1 MSENKRVHVYTR
13 VSSQA
18 QEDNTSLGTQE
29 AACRTWAAERS
40 LPVASV
46 AHEVWSGGDRHRP
59 QLDALLDRLT
69 PGDVVLAYALD
80 RLSRSQVDTAILI
93 DRIEGAGASLA
104 LVTEDFER
112 SAVGTFLR
120 NAKAFVAELERE
132 KIAERT
138 QRGKRARAAAGK
150 PLPGARAPYGYL
162 WADSEKTRLVRDE
175 PHARVVREIFDLF
188 LSGLPLRAV
197 ATRLEERG
205 IPSPTGKER
214 WLASSVRHIL
224 THPVYTGSHVAYRER
239 LTRLGNGNGQGPK
252 YSRRT
257 EPSDEWIVIPD
268 VAPAIVSTEE
278 LAAVAERLAH
288 NKTNAVRNNR
298 SPEATLLRSGH
309 IVCGHCGWS
318 LMVRN
323 SPNRSSVYTCRSRIM
338 KAHDCPQPG
347 IAASLIDGPVWQRL
361 TEILRDPA
369 IIAAELAR
377 QRTDGGLDEKVAAME
392 RHLTGLADKQTRVAR
407 AIAAVNDDDAAT
419 PLIAELKSLAEQKK
433 AVERERDALVQRIAD
448 RDEEAAQVQSFA
460 AWCQTVAANLDT
472 LTYDEKRL
480 ALHALGVQVRVWT
493 KNARDEAGEPLPRWD
508 LQVRLLTPSPSLV
521 SYTTRRRRSRR
532 AGSSGW

>member
-1 MSENKRVHVYTR
+1 LN
-13 VSSQA
+13 
-18 QEDNTSLGTQE
+18 
-29 AACRTWAAERS
+29 
-40 LPVASV
+40 
-46 AHEVWSGGDRHRP
+46 
-59 QLDALLDRLT
+59 RLT

-162 WADSEKTRLVRDE
+162 WADSKKTRLVADE
-175 PHARVVREIFDLF
+175 PHACVVREIFDLF

-197 ATRLEERG
+197 ATQLEERG

-239 LTRLGNGNGQGPK
+239 LTRRGNGNGQGPK

-257 EPSDEWIVIPD
+257 EPSDEWVTIPD
-268 VAPAIVSTEE
+268 IAPAIVSTEE
-278 LAAVAERLAH
+278 LAAVAERLAQ

-298 SPEATLLRSGH
+298 SPEATLLRGGY
-309 IVCGHCGWS
+309 IICGHCGWC

-323 SPNRSSVYTCRSRIM
+323 YPNRKSVYTCRSRIM

-361 TEILRDPA
+361 TEVLRDPA

-377 QRTDGGLDEKVAAME
+377 QRTGGGLDQKVTAIE
-392 RHLTGLADKQTRVAR
+392 RHLTGLADKQGRTAR
-407 AIAAVNDDDAAT
+407 AIATVNDDDAAI
-419 PLIAELKSLAEQKK
+419 PLITELKSLAEQKK
-433 AVERERDALVQRIAD
+433 AVERERDALIQRIAD
-448 RDEEAAQVQSFA
+448 RDQEAAQVRSFA
-460 AWCQTVAANLDT
+460 AWCRTVATNLDT

-480 ALHALGVQVRVWT
+480 ALHALGVHVRVWT
-493 KNARDEAGEPLPRWD
+493 KSARDEAGEPLPRWD

-521 SYTTRRRRSRR
+521 ACTTRRRRSRQIVSSGCDQPTGCR
-532 AGSSGW
+532 QSHCCDLRSRPDHLRGSSSVIPRVGLVPSE

>member
-1 MSENKRVHVYTR
+1 MRQCIIYCR
-13 VSSQA
+13 VSSTG
-18 QEDNTSLGTQE
+18 QEQGYSLDTQE
-29 AACRTWAAERS
+29 AACRSYAAAEG
-40 LPVASV
+40 LAVAAV
-46 AHEVWSGGDRHRP
+46 EREVWSGADRHRP
-59 QLDALLDRLT
+59 ALDALLNRLT
-69 PGDVVLAYALD
+69 PGNVVLAYALD

-93 DRIEGAGASLA
+93 DRIEEAGASLA

-150 PLPGARAPYGYL
+150 PLPGARAPYGYR
-162 WADSEKTRLVRDE
+162 WADSEKSRFVRDE

-188 LSGLPLRAV
+188 LSGLSLRAV
-197 ATRLEERG
+197 AAQLEERS
-205 IPSPTGKER
+205 IPSPTGKAR

-239 LTRLGNGNGQGPK
+239 LTRLGNGNGQSPK

-257 EPSDEWIVIPD
+257 EPSDEWIILPD
-268 VAPAIVSTEE
+268 VAPAIVSSEE
-278 LAAVAERLAH
+278 LAAVAERLAQ

-298 SPEATLLRSGH
+298 SPEATLLRGGH

-323 SPNRSSVYTCRSRIM
+323 YPNRSSIYTCRSRIM

-361 TEILRDPA
+361 TEVLRDPA

-377 QRTDGGLDEKVAAME
+377 QRTDGGLDQDVAAIE
-392 RHLTGLADKQTRVAR
+392 RHLTGLADKQGRTAR
-407 AIAAVNDDDAAT
+407 AIAVVNDDDAAI
-419 PLIAELKSLAEQKK
+419 PLITELKSLAEQKK
-433 AVERERDALVQRIAD
+433 AVERERDALIQRIAD
-448 RDEEAAQVQSFA
+448 RDEEAAQVRSFA
-460 AWCQTVAANLDT
+460 AWCRTVVANLDT
-472 LTYDEKRL
+472 LRYDEKRL
-480 ALHALGVQVRVWT
+480 ALHALGVHVRVWT

-508 LQVRLLTPSPSLV
+508 MQVRLLTPSPSLV
-521 SYTTRRRRSRR
+521 SYTSRGRRSRR
-532 AGSSGW
+532 IASSAW

>member
-1 MSENKRVHVYTR
+1 MPQCIIYCR
-13 VSSQA
+13 VSSTG
-18 QEDNTSLGTQE
+18 QEDGYSLSTQE
-29 AACRTWAAERS
+29 ASCRTFATAHG
-40 LPVASV
+40 LTVASV
-46 AHEVWSGGDRHRP
+46 AREVWSGSDRHRP
-59 QLDALLDRLT
+59 QLDVLLDRLT

-162 WADSEKTRLVRDE
+162 WADSEKTRFVRDE

-224 THPVYTGSHVAYRER
+224 THPVYTGTHVAYRER

-257 EPSDEWIVIPD
+257 EPSDEWITIPD
-268 VAPAIVSTEE
+268 VAPAIVSPEE
-278 LAAVAERLAH
+278 LAAVAERLVQ

-298 SPEATLLRSGH
+298 SPEGALLRGGH

-323 SPNRSSVYTCRSRIM
+323 FPNRSSVYTCRSRIM

-347 IAASLIDGPVWQRL
+347 IVASLIDGPVWQRL
-361 TEILRDPA
+361 TEVLRDPA
-369 IIAAELAR
+369 IIAEELSR
-377 QRTDGGLDEKVAAME
+377 QRTDGRLDQDVAAIE
-392 RHLTGLADKQTRVAR
+392 RHLNGLADRQGRTAR

-433 AVERERDALVQRIAD
+433 AVERERDVLIQRIAD
-448 RDEEAAQVQSFA
+448 RNEEAAQARSFA

-493 KNARDEAGEPLPRWD
+493 KNARDEAGELLPRWE
-508 LQVRLLTPSPSLV
+508 LKVRLLTPSPSLV
-521 SYTTRRRRSRR
+521 SCTTRSRHSR
-532 AGSSGW
+532 PTANSGS